1 MANFTNSPGVSGGNS
16 QRTGRSQ
23 KINGPSTN
31 GPVAP
36 GLQLWNMGDDH
47 DLPPPRRW
55 LMANTFCKGFLSG
68 VAAAGGVGKTALLI
82 VQLLSCA
89 TGRDLTGDHVFG
101 RYRILFISFED
112 DLAEMRRRMW

>member
-1 MANFTNSPGVSGGNS
+1 MAPRRGQEKDRARPRARHCSSSRRHPELELGMANFTNSPGVSGGNS

-55 LMANTFCKGFLSG
+55 LMANTFCKGFLSS

-82 VQLLSCA
+82 VQLLSC
-89 TGRDLTGDHVFG
+89 
-101 RYRILFISFED
+101 
-112 DLAEMRRRMW
+112 